1 MTLYRY
7 WSTRDS
13 EGMGVGGE
21 TTVSTFHTEIENA
34 YPKVE
39 LRVGVCGWEWFKL
52 CSTTPVY
59 DVAKGRT
66 VLSSVSVYRWW
77 SVQPKMQNSRHFRTL
92 NSFRARP
99 IVNMVFFPRQAS

>member
-13 EGMGVGGE
+13 EGMGGGVRQQFPPF
-21 TTVSTFHTEIENA
+21 TPEIENA

-92 NSFRARP
+92 NSFNARP
-99 IVNMVFFPRQAS
+99 IV